1 MNGEQWPTLTE
12 AAIRELARPKSY
24 ERGQTYYEREAV
36 SDVVRRSETVRADVE
51 GSQYQP
57 YTVTIEFDDAGV
69 ARTACACPYDHGGI
83 CKHRVAV
90 LLTCL
95 RAPESV
101 RDQQP
106 VTELIADADRET
118 LQELLVELADS
129 RPEVAEWIEPR
140 LATTDDETA
149 TNTEVSVN
157 LESIRRQANHALPK
171 PGQQGHNDAHAEA
184 KRMAEELNGLI
195 EQAQRAMETG
205 DGEGRS
211 SSVSRTESNDRAERS
226 LVSSQKPLATGD
238 SELALAVLEAITEVL
253 ATNRWA
259 GLLPHDVTELYETIG
274 TLGETFTEAILA
286 ADLTESEREDWTHR
300 LTEWDEGL
308 RHFTGRPTLSVA
320 ADAAKQGWSDERLQ
334 QALAGTLG
342 EGDLDVDEPMYIA
355 GLTTSRL
362 AVLDRQGRTDEY
374 LNLARAAGKTQTY
387 TEMLAQNGQIEAAVD
402 CAIEKLST
410 PQSVLAVAKTLRENG
425 HPAAALRVSKHG
437 LTVDGYHRATLAEW
451 LRDRA
456 ASMDED
462 ELALR
467 AAIAAFEES
476 PSVSAYQAVE
486 ELAEEDW
493 ECVRTDLLEAL
504 REQPSTSSHAAE
516 VFLREDLY
524 DEAIDVAERSGRT
537 RVVEPVVD
545 AVLEERP
552 EWAIGTCKSQAEPI
566 IENGNHDSYETAVR
580 WLRRAGTAARAADA
594 LDEWRDY
601 VETMRDEHYQKYK
614 LRPMLDD
621 LLEKF

>member
-1 MNGEQWPTLTE
+1 MNGGQWPTLTE
-12 AAIRELARPKSY
+12 ATVRELARSKSFERGQSYY
-24 ERGQTYYEREAV
+24 ERGAV
-36 SDVVRRSETVRADVE
+36 SDVARRGKTVRADVE

-69 ARTACACPYDHGGI
+69 ARTDCSCPYDHGGI

-95 RAPESV
+95 RDPENV

-106 VTELIADADRET
+106 VAELIADADREM
-118 LQELLVELADS
+118 LEELLVELADS
-129 RPEVAEWIEPR
+129 RPEVADWIEPR
-140 LATTDDETA
+140 LATTADETA
-149 TNTEVSVN
+149 PNTAESVN

-171 PGQQGHNDAHAEA
+171 PGQQGHNDAYAEA
-184 KRMAEELNGLI
+184 TRMAEELDGLI
-195 EQAQRAMETG
+195 EEAQRAME
-205 DGEGRS
+205 
-211 SSVSRTESNDRAERS
+211 A
-226 LVSSQKPLATGD
+226 GD
-238 SELALAVLEAITEVL
+238 SETALDVLEAITEVL

-274 TLGETFTEAILA
+274 ILGETVTEAILA
-286 ADLTESEREDWTHR
+286 ADLTESEREDWAHR
-300 LTEWDEGL
+300 LTEWDEEL

-320 ADAAKQGWSDERLQ
+320 ADAAQQGWSDEHLQ

-342 EGDLDVDEPMYIA
+342 EGDLEVDEPMNID

-362 AVLDRQGRTDEY
+362 AVLERQGRTEEY
-374 LNLARAAGKTQTY
+374 LNLARAAGKTQRY
-387 TEMLAQNGQIEAAVD
+387 TAMLVQEGHIEEAVD

-410 PQSVLAVAKTLRENG
+410 PQSLLEVAQTLRENG
-425 HPAAALRVSKHG
+425 HPAAAVRVAEHG
-437 LTVDGYHRATLAEW
+437 LTVDGYHRDTLAEW

-467 AAIAAFEES
+467 AAITAFEDS

-486 ELAEEDW
+486 ELADDDW
-493 ECVRTDLLEAL
+493 ESVRTDLLDAL
-504 REQPSTSSHAAE
+504 REQTPTSSHAAE

-545 AVLEERP
+545 VVQEERP
-552 EWAIGTCKSQAEPI
+552 EWTIRTCKSQAEPI
-566 IENGNHDSYETAVR
+566 IEKGKHDSYETAVR
-580 WLRRAGTAARAADA
+580 WLRRAGKAARAADD

-621 LLEKF
+621 LLVEY